1 MAFGTKNNQTQVY
14 KYIAN
19 NSSGE
24 VVRGELKAINEDS
37 ALQQLDR
44 LGLEPV
50 SVNPFKESLWNRDI
64 SFFERVPFIA
74 VYTFTRQLSVM
85 LKAGVPLVDALDSMQ
100 GESTNPGLNKAI
112 SQIIIDVSGGQ
123 SLSGAISKHP
133 TLFNSMFVNIVKA
146 GESTGVLDKVLF
158 QLADFINND
167 LRLKMGIKSAIRY
180 PVIVVGITVLVGV
193 YAVTFILPRFSA
205 LFASTSIALPLP
217 TRILLGTD
225 QFLQTYFY
233 HIAISIAIVAF
244 GIYRYIKTENGLYQ
258 LDKAIFYSPIFGPIN
273 QRMSLSRFC
282 HVFETLDKS
291 GVPILESLDIAGKTV
306 GNTFIQSR
314 LSKVKGDVEMGRKI
328 ARSLQDHTKDI
339 FPAHVLK
346 MINVGEE
353 SGAMDEMLKEIA
365 EMIDIETED
374 LVKKLT
380 ATIEPVITVF
390 MGIMILTLS
399 LSIFLP
405 IWDMYEAL
413 ANT

>member
-24 VVRGELKAINEDS
+24 VVHGELKAINEDS
-37 ALQQLDR
+37 ALRQLDR

-146 GESTGVLDKVLF
+146 GESTGVLDKVLL
-158 QLADFINND
+158 QLADFINHD

-180 PVIVVGITVLVGV
+180 PAIVVGITVLVGV

-217 TRILLGTD
+217 TRILLGAD

-282 HVFETLDKS
+282 HVFETLDRS

-339 FPAHVLK
+339 FPPHVLK

-365 EMIDIETED
+365 EMTDIETED

-380 ATIEPVITVF
+380 ATIEPLITVF